1 MSESTTNRQQIN
13 APFRVKS
20 AGGSLVV
27 IVMIGAYYF
36 ANVFELLASEEN
48 LPDGA
53 LSLAITALILMIVA
67 EVVLQIVLFLG
78 AGKIEDRIERGDAV
92 SARSA
97 SNAYLVLSA
106 GVLITFSAMFA
117 RLSPFEMGN
126 LLLLAFLLA
135 EIVKFGSQIVYYRRS
150 A

>member
-1 MSESTTNRQQIN
+1 
-13 APFRVKS
+13 
-20 AGGSLVV
+20 
-27 IVMIGAYYF
+27 MIGVYYF
-36 ANVFELLASEEN
+36 ANMLELPASEED

-53 LSLAITALILMIVA
+53 ISLAITALILMIVA
-67 EVVLQIVLFLG
+67 EVVLQIVLFIG
-78 AGKIEDRIERGDAV
+78 AGKIEVRTARDDVV

-97 SNAYLVLSA
+97 RKAYLVLSA

-117 RLSPFEMGN
+117 RLSLFEMGN

-135 EIVKFGSQIVYYRRS
+135 EIVKFGSQLVYYRRS

>member
-1 MSESTTNRQQIN
+1 MPERAINRQQIN
-13 APFRVKS
+13 TPFRVKS

-27 IVMIGAYYF
+27 ILIIGAYYF
-36 ANVFELLASEEN
+36 ANVFELLASEED

-53 LSLAITALILMIVA
+53 LSLAITALILVIVA
-67 EVVLQIVLFLG
+67 EAVLQIVLFIG
-78 AGKIEDRIERGDAV
+78 AGKIEDRTERDDAV
-92 SARSA
+92 NTRSAR
-97 SNAYLVLSA
+97 NAYLVLSA
-106 GVLITFSAMFA
+106 GVLITFSAMFV
-117 RLSPFEMGN
+117 RRSPFEMGN